1 MDLLQTI
8 LNAQGGQTVDQ
19 LGGQLGLNRAQ
30 TVSAI
35 ESLLPALAGGLA
47 QNVSQPGGLESLQS
61 ALMNGS
67 HQRYVDDPSAL
78 ADPTTIQDGNGILGH
93 VLGSKD
99 VSRQLAANA
108 AAQTGIGSDVLK
120 RMLPMLASV
129 AMGVMAQR
137 AMSRNA
143 GGAGQSAGGGGL
155 MDVLGPML
163 GGAQTGN
170 AGGLGGLLGSLGG
183 LFRR

>member
-99 VSRQLAANA
+99 VSREVATQA
-108 AAQTGIGSDVLK
+108 AAQTGVGKSVLK
-120 RMLPMLASV
+120 RMLPLVAAMVMGLLAK
-129 AMGVMAQR
+129 R
-137 AMSRNA
+137 ARQPNDQPANRARSI
-143 GGAGQSAGGGGL
+143 L
-155 MDVLGPML
+155 DLLG
-163 GGAQTGN
+163 
-170 AGGLGGLLGSLGG
+170 GGLGGKLGQAFG
-183 LFRR
+183 R